1 MADNYARAGNNE
13 KAAAKVREIAQ
24 QAQEQFQYYDAQE
37 PKFKTAYKQDM
48 QFLMGTVQT
57 LMGTAAQMK
66 DQALMQELEKQF
78 EAYMP
83 KMPPGGNLGQ

>member
-1 MADNYARAGNNE
+1 
-13 KAAAKVREIAQ
+13 
-24 QAQEQFQYYDAQE
+24 
-37 PKFKTAYKQDM
+37 
-48 QFLMGTVQT
+48 MGTVQT